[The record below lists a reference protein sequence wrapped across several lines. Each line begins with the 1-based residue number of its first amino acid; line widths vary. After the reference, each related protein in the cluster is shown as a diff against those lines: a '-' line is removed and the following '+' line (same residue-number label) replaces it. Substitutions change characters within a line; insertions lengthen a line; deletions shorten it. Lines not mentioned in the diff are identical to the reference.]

1 MCLKCPLL
9 TVTLAQW
16 CSLLVENDISAS
28 CVSFGALDSGRQS
41 YILKHS
47 ETQHSKRPVNAG
59 LLQSG
64 TNRVGSVFA
73 KSRHVTW
80 TSTGQEGV
88 DYDDDVGDGDGDDG
102 GYGDGNNHDDDD
114 NNIVECDEGKVK
126 TFTPESDFRF
136 SQSQDETRQVMIMM
150 MMMMKWK
157 FC

>member
-16 CSLLVENDISAS
+16 CSLSVEVDISAS

-88 DYDDDVGDGDGDDG
+88 DYDDDDDEMEILLILEIITTT
-102 GYGDGNNHDDDD
+102 
-114 NNIVECDEGKVK
+114 IVTIAITTIVITKHEI
-126 TFTPESDFRF
+126 F
-136 SQSQDETRQVMIMM
+136 
-150 MMMMKWK
+150 
-157 FC
+157 

>member
-1 MCLKCPLL
+1 M

-16 CSLLVENDISAS
+16 CSLSVEVYISAS

-80 TSTGQEGV
+80 TSTGQQGV
-88 DYDDDVGDGDGDDG
+88 DYDDDVGDGDGDED
-102 GYGDGNNHDDDD
+102 NDDDD
-114 NNIVECDEGKVK
+114 DDLVSHICHDIHSWRGAGLSLPY
-126 TFTPESDFRF
+126 TTTCSTT
-136 SQSQDETRQVMIMM
+136 Q
-150 MMMMKWK
+150 
-157 FC
+157 